1 MTFDTNYD
9 GNGRDIDD
17 IARLLAGGKVRG
29 RKRMRRL
36 LIARLISDKRGAEAD
51 DEYEGIDE
59 DEGGGED
66 QRLARLLVGGAVRK
80 RRLRRLVLAQMLR
93 QRGDEDEDEGIEDE
107 EGGDEDR
114 RLAQVLVEG
123 PRRRRRLRRLVLA
136 HVLSE
141 RRDEDESE
149 GIEDDDDDRQLVR
162 FLVGQKA
169 MRRGRARR
177 MAGARELRH

>member
-93 QRGDEDEDEGIEDE
+93 QRGDEDEDEGIED
-107 EGGDEDR
+107 
-114 RLAQVLVEG
+114 
-123 PRRRRRLRRLVLA
+123 
-136 HVLSE
+136 
-141 RRDEDESE
+141 
-149 GIEDDDDDRQLVR
+149 DDDDRQLVR